1 MFWMPH
7 YVEQPTLIFPPFVE
21 FDVAPQELDAA
32 PQELDAAPQ
41 ELDAAPQC
49 YDTCS
54 SLCHSSFKPTQC
66 FSLLQT

>member
-1 MFWMPH
+1 MPH

-66 FSLLQT
+66 F

>member
-41 ELDAAPQC
+41 C

-66 FSLLQT
+66 F